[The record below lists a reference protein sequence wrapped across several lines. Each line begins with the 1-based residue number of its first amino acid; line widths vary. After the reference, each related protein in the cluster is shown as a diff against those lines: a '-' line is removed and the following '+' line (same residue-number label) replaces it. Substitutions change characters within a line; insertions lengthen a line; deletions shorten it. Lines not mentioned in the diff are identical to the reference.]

1 MPERT
6 FFDFLDLAGIFVFA
20 VSGAVAARE
29 RDLDL
34 FGIVALAFVTAC
46 GGGILRDLCLGAVP
60 PVGLTDWRYLT
71 CATLG
76 ALTTIS
82 AYGWVR
88 RLRYPVLLFDA
99 LGMSMFAVAGAQK
112 AMVLGRNAETAIL
125 LGMITA
131 VGGGMIRD
139 MLLSRVAVVLER
151 EIYASAALL
160 GSALAVAGI
169 HFKWG
174 AAWATWPGLLA
185 CFGLRYLSL
194 RYGWNMP
201 RFGRREAGFGE

>member
-1 MPERT
+1 MPEHAI
-6 FFDFLDLAGIFVFA
+6 FEFLDLAGIFVFA
-20 VSGAVAARE
+20 ISGAVAARQ

-46 GGGILRDLCLGAVP
+46 GGGIVRDLCLGALP
-60 PVGLTDWRYLT
+60 PVGLADWRYLAL
-71 CATLG
+71 ATLG
-76 ALTTIS
+76 ALATIG

-99 LGMSMFAVAGAQK
+99 LGMAMFAVAGTQK
-112 AMVLGRNAETAIL
+112 ALGMGRNAETAIL
-125 LGMITA
+125 LGMFTA
-131 VGGGMIRD
+131 VGGGIIRD
-139 MLLSRVAVVLER
+139 MLLGRVAVVLER

-160 GSALAVAGI
+160 GALLVVVAQ
-169 HFKWG
+169 HFHWG

-201 RFGRREAGFGE
+201 RFGRREADSGG

>member
-1 MPERT
+1 MPERAI
-6 FFDFLDLAGIFVFA
+6 FEFLDLAGIFVFA
-20 VSGAVAARE
+20 ISGAVAARQ

-46 GGGILRDLCLGAVP
+46 GGGIVRDLCLGALP
-60 PVGLTDWRYLT
+60 PVGLADWRYL
-71 CATLG
+71 ALAILG
-76 ALTTIS
+76 ALATIG

-99 LGMSMFAVAGAQK
+99 LGMAMFAVAGTQK
-112 AMVLGRNAETAIL
+112 ALGMGRNAETAIL
-125 LGMITA
+125 LGMFTA
-131 VGGGMIRD
+131 VGGGIIRD
-139 MLLSRVAVVLER
+139 MLLGRVAVVLER

-160 GSALAVAGI
+160 GALLVVLAQ
-169 HFKWG
+169 HFHWG
-174 AAWATWPGLLA
+174 TAWATWPGLLA

-201 RFGRREAGFGE
+201 RFRRREAGSRG

>member
-1 MPERT
+1 MSERAI
-6 FFDFLDLAGIFVFA
+6 FEFLDLSGILVFA
-20 VSGAVAARE
+20 ISGAAAARQ

-46 GGGILRDLCLGAVP
+46 GGGIVRDLCLGSLP
-60 PVGLTDWRYLT
+60 PVGLADWRYL
-71 CATLG
+71 ALVLLG
-76 ALTTIS
+76 ALATVG

-99 LGMSMFAVAGAQK
+99 MGMAMFAVSGTQK
-112 AMVLGRNAETAIL
+112 ALGMGRNAETAIL
-125 LGMITA
+125 LGMMTA
-131 VGGGMIRD
+131 VGGGVLRD
-139 MLLSRVAVVLER
+139 MLLGRVAVVLER

-160 GSALAVAGI
+160 GTLLVVLAA
-169 HFKWG
+169 HFHWG

-201 RFGRREAGFGE
+201 RFGRREAGSGR

>member
-1 MPERT
+1 MPEHAI
-6 FFDFLDLAGIFVFA
+6 FEFLDLGGIFVFA
-20 VSGAVAARE
+20 ISGAAAARE

-46 GGGILRDLCLGAVP
+46 GGGIVRDLCLGALP
-60 PVGLTDWRYLT
+60 PVGLADWRYL
-71 CATLG
+71 ALAILG
-76 ALTTIS
+76 ALATIG

-99 LGMSMFAVAGAQK
+99 LGMAMFAVAGTQK
-112 AMVLGRNAETAIL
+112 ALGMGRNAETAIL
-125 LGMITA
+125 LGMFTA
-131 VGGGMIRD
+131 VGGGIIRD
-139 MLLSRVAVVLER
+139 MLLGRVAVVLER

-160 GSALAVAGI
+160 GALLVVLAQ
-169 HFKWG
+169 HFHWG

-201 RFGRREAGFGE
+201 RFSRREAGPGG

>member
-1 MPERT
+1 MPEHAL
-6 FFDFLDLAGIFVFA
+6 FEFLDLAGIFVFA
-20 VSGAVAARE
+20 ISGAAAARE

-46 GGGILRDLCLGAVP
+46 GGGIVRDLCLGALP
-60 PVGLTDWRYLT
+60 PVGLADWRYLA

-76 ALTTIS
+76 ALATLG

-99 LGMSMFAVAGAQK
+99 VGMAMFAVAGTQK
-112 AMVLGRNAETAIL
+112 ALGLGRNAETAVL
-125 LGMITA
+125 LGMMTA
-131 VGGGMIRD
+131 VGGGILRD

-160 GSALAVAGI
+160 GSLLVVVGDRFHWGPAGT
-169 HFKWG
+169 
-174 AAWATWPGLLA
+174 TWPGLLA

-194 RYGWNMP
+194 RFGWNMP
-201 RFGRREAGFGE
+201 RFGRREAGSGS

>member
-1 MPERT
+1 MPERAL
-6 FFDFLDLAGIFVFA
+6 FNLLDLAGIFVFA
-20 VSGAVAARE
+20 ISGAAAARQ

-46 GGGILRDLCLGAVP
+46 GGGIVRDLCLGALP
-60 PVGLTDWRYLT
+60 PIGLADWRYLAI
-71 CATLG
+71 ATLG
-76 ALTTIS
+76 ALATIG

-99 LGMSMFAVAGAQK
+99 LGMAMFAVAGTQK
-112 AMVLGRNAETAIL
+112 ALGMGRNAETAIL
-125 LGMITA
+125 LGMFTA
-131 VGGGMIRD
+131 VGGGILRD
-139 MLLSRVAVVLER
+139 MLLGRVAVVLER

-160 GSALAVAGI
+160 GTLLVVLAD
-169 HFKWG
+169 HFHWG

-194 RYGWNMP
+194 RFSWNMP
-201 RFGRREAGFGE
+201 RFGRREAGPES

>member
-1 MPERT
+1 MPEHAI
-6 FFDFLDLAGIFVFA
+6 FEFLDLAGIFVFA
-20 VSGAVAARE
+20 ISGAAAARQ

-46 GGGILRDLCLGAVP
+46 GGGIVRDLCLGALP
-60 PVGLTDWRYLT
+60 PVGLADWRYLAI
-71 CATLG
+71 ATLG
-76 ALTTIS
+76 ALATIG

-99 LGMSMFAVAGAQK
+99 LGMAMFAVAGTQK
-112 AMVLGRNAETAIL
+112 ALGMGRNAETAIL
-125 LGMITA
+125 LGMFTA
-131 VGGGMIRD
+131 VGGGIIRD
-139 MLLSRVAVVLER
+139 MLLGRVAVVLER

-160 GSALAVAGI
+160 GALLVVLAQ
-169 HFKWG
+169 HFHWG

-201 RFGRREAGFGE
+201 RFGRREAGSGG

>member
-1 MPERT
+1 VHEQT
-6 FFDFLDLAGIFVFA
+6 LFNFLDLAGIFVFA
-20 VSGAVAARE
+20 ISGAVAARQ
-29 RDLDL
+29 RGLDL
-34 FGIVALAFVTAC
+34 FGIIALAFVTAC
-46 GGGILRDLCLGAVP
+46 GGGILRDLCLGALP
-60 PVGLTDWRYLT
+60 PIGLADWRYLAN
-71 CATLG
+71 ATLG
-76 ALTTIS
+76 ALATIS

-99 LGMSMFAVAGAQK
+99 LGMSMFAVAGTQK
-112 AMVLGRNAETAIL
+112 ALRLGHNAETAIL
-125 LGMITA
+125 LGMVTA

-139 MLLSRVAVVLER
+139 MLLSRVSVVLER

-160 GSALAVAGI
+160 GSLLVVVGD

-174 AAWATWPGLLA
+174 PAGLTWPGLLA

-201 RFGRREAGFGE
+201 RFGRGEADPGT

>member
-1 MPERT
+1 MPERAL
-6 FFDFLDLAGIFVFA
+6 FNLLDLAGIFVFA
-20 VSGAVAARE
+20 ISGAAAARQ

-46 GGGILRDLCLGAVP
+46 GGGIVRDLCLGALP
-60 PVGLTDWRYLT
+60 PIGLADWRYLAI
-71 CATLG
+71 ATLG
-76 ALTTIS
+76 ALATIG

-99 LGMSMFAVAGAQK
+99 LGMAMFAVAGTQK
-112 AMVLGRNAETAIL
+112 ALGMGRNAETAIL
-125 LGMITA
+125 LGMFTA
-131 VGGGMIRD
+131 VGGGILRD
-139 MLLSRVAVVLER
+139 MLLGRVAVVLER

-160 GSALAVAGI
+160 GTLLVVLAD
-169 HFKWG
+169 HFHWG

-194 RYGWNMP
+194 RFSWNMP
-201 RFGRREAGFGE
+201 RFGRREGGPES

>member
-1 MPERT
+1 MPERAL
-6 FFDFLDLAGIFVFA
+6 FNLLDLAGIFVFA
-20 VSGAVAARE
+20 ISGAAAARQ

-46 GGGILRDLCLGAVP
+46 GGGIVRDLCLGALP
-60 PVGLTDWRYLT
+60 PIGLADWRYLAI
-71 CATLG
+71 ATLG
-76 ALTTIS
+76 ALATIG

-99 LGMSMFAVAGAQK
+99 LGMAMFAVAGTQK
-112 AMVLGRNAETAIL
+112 ALGMGRNAETAIL
-125 LGMITA
+125 LGMFTA
-131 VGGGMIRD
+131 VGGGILRD
-139 MLLSRVAVVLER
+139 MLLGRVAVVLER

-160 GSALAVAGI
+160 GTLLVVLAD
-169 HFKWG
+169 HFRWG

-201 RFGRREAGFGE
+201 RFGRREAGSGT

>member
-1 MPERT
+1 MPERAL
-6 FFDFLDLAGIFVFA
+6 FNLLDLAGIFVFA
-20 VSGAVAARE
+20 ISGAAAARQ

-46 GGGILRDLCLGAVP
+46 GGGIVRDLCLGALP
-60 PVGLTDWRYLT
+60 PIGLADWRYLT
-71 CATLG
+71 IATLG
-76 ALTTIS
+76 ALATIG

-99 LGMSMFAVAGAQK
+99 LGMAMFAVAGTQK
-112 AMVLGRNAETAIL
+112 ALGMGRNAETAIL

-131 VGGGMIRD
+131 VGGGILRD
-139 MLLSRVAVVLER
+139 MLLGRVAVVLER

-160 GSALAVAGI
+160 GALLVVLAD
-169 HFKWG
+169 HFHWG

-194 RYGWNMP
+194 RFSWNMP
-201 RFGRREAGFGE
+201 RFGRREAGSEG

>member
-6 FFDFLDLAGIFVFA
+6 LFNLLDLAGIFVFA
-20 VSGAVAARE
+20 ISGAAAARQ

-46 GGGILRDLCLGAVP
+46 GGGIVRDLCLGALP
-60 PVGLTDWRYLT
+60 PVGLADWRYLAI
-71 CATLG
+71 ATLG
-76 ALTTIS
+76 ALATIG

-99 LGMSMFAVAGAQK
+99 LGMAMFAVAGTQK
-112 AMVLGRNAETAIL
+112 ALGMGRNAETAIL
-125 LGMITA
+125 LGMFTA
-131 VGGGMIRD
+131 VGGGILRD
-139 MLLSRVAVVLER
+139 MLLGRVAVVLER

-160 GSALAVAGI
+160 GALLVVLAD
-169 HFKWG
+169 HFHWG

-194 RYGWNMP
+194 RFSWNMP
-201 RFGRREAGFGE
+201 RFGRREAGSST

>member
-1 MPERT
+1 MPERAI
-6 FFDFLDLAGIFVFA
+6 FEFLDLAGIFAFA
-20 VSGAVAARE
+20 ISGAAAARQ

-46 GGGILRDLCLGAVP
+46 GGGIVRDLCLGALP
-60 PVGLTDWRYLT
+60 PAGLADWRYLAI
-71 CATLG
+71 ATLG
-76 ALTTIS
+76 ALATIG

-99 LGMSMFAVAGAQK
+99 LGMAMFAVAGTQK
-112 AMVLGRNAETAIL
+112 ALGMGRNAETAIL

-160 GSALAVAGI
+160 GSLLVVLAD
-169 HFKWG
+169 HFRWG

-201 RFGRREAGFGE
+201 RFSRREAGSGT